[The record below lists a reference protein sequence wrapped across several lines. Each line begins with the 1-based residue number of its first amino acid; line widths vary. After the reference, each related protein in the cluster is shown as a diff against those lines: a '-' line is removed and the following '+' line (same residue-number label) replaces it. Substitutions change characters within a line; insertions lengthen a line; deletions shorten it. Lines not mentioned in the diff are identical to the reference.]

1 MPIFLL
7 DFSLRFYSLP
17 IEHEFHLITMTEQ
30 PSSSKA
36 KTLIEAKFN
45 PRIKTYINTS
55 ALLILVITIVGIIL
69 IPIWLIFGR
78 MYLNRYFNSLFC
90 ELTTRSLKFKK
101 GVLFQVERTIPLD
114 KIQDLT
120 FREGPLLRYFGLS
133 TLKIETAGQSAQ
145 GGTDMSLIGIVDSRE
160 FREQVID
167 QRDKIT
173 DLGSSSS
180 TTKSVSGEVHSE
192 ETLQAILETLQ
203 RIEKKI

>member
-1 MPIFLL
+1 MNK
-7 DFSLRFYSLP
+7 
-17 IEHEFHLITMTEQ
+17 Q
-30 PSSSKA
+30 PSTAKA
-36 KTLIEAKFN
+36 KTLVEAKFN
-45 PRIKTYINTS
+45 PRIKTYINAS
-55 ALLILVITIVGIIL
+55 AILIMLITVVGILLI
-69 IPIWLIFGR
+69 PFWLIFGR
-78 MYLNRYFNSLFC
+78 MYLKRYFNSLFC

-133 TLKIETAGQSAQ
+133 TLMIETAGQSAQ
-145 GGTDMSLIGIVDSRE
+145 GGNDMSLIGIVDSRE

-167 QRDKIT
+167 QRDRIT
-173 DLGSSSS
+173 DLGSSSTLKEVVS
-180 TTKSVSGEVHSE
+180 TDGYSE

>member
-1 MPIFLL
+1 M
-7 DFSLRFYSLP
+7 D
-17 IEHEFHLITMTEQ
+17 EQ
-30 PSSSKA
+30 LSNVKA
-36 KTLIEAKFN
+36 RTLVEAQFN
-45 PRIKTYINTS
+45 PRIKTYINIS
-55 ALLILVITIVGIIL
+55 VILICCLTIIGIII
-69 IPIWLIFGR
+69 IPFWLIFGR
-78 MYLNRYFNSLFC
+78 MYLKRYFNSLFC

-145 GGTDMSLIGIVDSRE
+145 GGTDMSLIGIMDARE

-167 QRDKIT
+167 QRDRIT

-180 TTKSVSGEVHSE
+180 SKKLTTTPKDSDSDD
-192 ETLQAILETLQ
+192 TLKAILETLQ
-203 RIEKKI
+203 RIEQKI

>member
-1 MPIFLL
+1 M
-7 DFSLRFYSLP
+7 DK
-17 IEHEFHLITMTEQ
+17 Q
-30 PSSSKA
+30 PSSTKA
-36 KTLIEAKFN
+36 RTLVEAKFN
-45 PRIKTYINTS
+45 PRVKTYINAS
-55 ALLILVITIVGIIL
+55 VILFCFITIVGIIL
-69 IPIWLIFGR
+69 IPFWLIFGR
-78 MYLNRYFNSLFC
+78 MYINRYFNSLFC
-90 ELTTRSLKFKK
+90 ELTTRALKFKK

-145 GGTDMSLIGIVDSRE
+145 GGTDMSLIGIVGSRE

-180 TTKSVSGEVHSE
+180 SIKASSGDGTSK

>member
-1 MPIFLL
+1 M
-7 DFSLRFYSLP
+7 
-17 IEHEFHLITMTEQ
+17 EVQ
-30 PSSSKA
+30 SSNKKA
-36 KTLIEAKFN
+36 KTLVEATFN
-45 PRIKTYINTS
+45 PRIKTYINAS
-55 ALLILVITIVGIIL
+55 VILFCVITIVGIVL
-69 IPIWLIFGR
+69 IPFWLIFGR
-78 MYLNRYFNSLFC
+78 MYLNRYFDSLFC
-90 ELTTRSLKFKK
+90 ELTTRALKFKK

-160 FREQVID
+160 FREKVID

-180 TTKSVSGEVHSE
+180 PSKPVSSDGESN

>member
-1 MPIFLL
+1 MQ
-7 DFSLRFYSLP
+7 
-17 IEHEFHLITMTEQ
+17 EQ
-30 PSSSKA
+30 PSRTKA
-36 KTLIEAKFN
+36 QTLVEAQFN
-45 PRIKTYINTS
+45 PRIKTYINAS
-55 ALLILVITIVGIIL
+55 VLLIMFITIVGIVL
-69 IPIWLIFGR
+69 IPFWLIFGR
-78 MYLNRYFNSLFC
+78 MYLKRYFDSLFC

-120 FREGPLLRYFGLS
+120 FREGPILRYFGLS
-133 TLKIETAGQSAQ
+133 TLKIETAGQSTA

-173 DLGSSSS
+173 DLGSKSSSS
-180 TTKSVSGEVHSE
+180 TPSSSDDGESK
-192 ETLQAILETLQ
+192 ETLLAILETLQ

>member
-1 MPIFLL
+1 MEENP
-7 DFSLRFYSLP
+7 
-17 IEHEFHLITMTEQ
+17 EH
-30 PSSSKA
+30 SKA
-36 KTLIEAKFN
+36 QTLVEATFN

-55 ALLILVITIVGIIL
+55 VIIFCVITVVGIVL
-69 IPIWLIFGR
+69 IPFWLIFGR

-90 ELTTRSLKFKK
+90 ELTTRALKFKK

-120 FREGPLLRYFGLS
+120 FREGPLLRHFGLS

-145 GGTDMSLIGIVDSRE
+145 GGTDMSLIGIVDARE
-160 FREQVID
+160 FREKVID

-180 TTKSVSGEVHSE
+180 KKISAPTDRSSE
-192 ETLQAILETLQ
+192 QTLQAILETLQ
-203 RIEKKI
+203 LIEKKIQ

>member
-1 MPIFLL
+1 M
-7 DFSLRFYSLP
+7 DS
-17 IEHEFHLITMTEQ
+17 Q
-30 PSSSKA
+30 PSSAKA
-36 KTLIEAKFN
+36 TTLVEAKFN
-45 PRIKTYINTS
+45 PRIKTYINAS
-55 ALLILVITIVGIIL
+55 ALLLMFITIVGIIL
-69 IPIWLIFGR
+69 IPFWLIFGR
-78 MYLNRYFNSLFC
+78 MYLNRYFDSLFC

-133 TLKIETAGQSAQ
+133 TLHIETAGQSGQ

-180 TTKSVSGEVHSE
+180 STKAISGEGSSD

>member
-1 MPIFLL
+1 M
-7 DFSLRFYSLP
+7 DV
-17 IEHEFHLITMTEQ
+17 
-30 PSSSKA
+30 PSSDKA
-36 KTLIEAKFN
+36 QTLVEAKFN
-45 PRIKTYINTS
+45 PRIKTYIN
-55 ALLILVITIVGIIL
+55 AIVILTCIATIFGIVVI
-69 IPIWLIFGR
+69 PFWLIFGR

-90 ELTTRSLKFKK
+90 ELTTRALKFKK

-133 TLKIETAGQSAQ
+133 ILKVETAGQSVQ
-145 GGTDMSLIGIVDSRE
+145 GGTDMSLIGIVDARE

-173 DLGSSSS
+173 DLGPSS
-180 TTKSVSGEVHSE
+180 TKKISAPAGENSGE
-192 ETLQAILETLQ
+192 TLKAILETLQ

>member
-1 MPIFLL
+1 M
-7 DFSLRFYSLP
+7 D
-17 IEHEFHLITMTEQ
+17 EQ
-30 PSSSKA
+30 PSSAKA
-36 KTLIEAKFN
+36 KTLVEAQFN
-45 PRIKTYINTS
+45 PRIKTYIT
-55 ALLILVITIVGIIL
+55 AIVIGICVLTVFGIII
-69 IPIWLIFGR
+69 IPFWLIFGR
-78 MYLNRYFNSLFC
+78 YYLKRYFNSLFC
-90 ELTTRSLKFKK
+90 ELTTRCLKFRK

-120 FREGPLLRYFGLS
+120 FREGPVLRYFGLS

-160 FREQVID
+160 FREKVID

-173 DLGSSSS
+173 DLGTSSSP
-180 TTKSVSGEVHSE
+180 TKTVSGEGDSK